1 VSVVL
6 DTTVLVDVLRGD
18 PAARSY
24 LMGLDRPPACS
35 EVSRVEVVRGLRSR
49 ERPAADRLFD
59 ELEWCPVDEV
69 IARTAGELG
78 RAIRSSHRNIGP
90 VDLIVAATAK
100 LLERPLAT
108 SNVKHYPMFPRLRP
122 PY

>member
-18 PAARSY
+18 PAARAY

-35 EVSRVEVVRGLRSR
+35 EVSRVEIVRGLRSR

-59 ELEWCPVDEV
+59 ELEWWPVDEV
-69 IARTAGELG
+69 VARTAGELG
-78 RAIRSSHRNIGP
+78 RAIRASHRNIGP

-108 SNVKHYPMFPRLRP
+108 SSVKHYPMFPRLRP

>member
-1 VSVVL
+1 MSVVL
-6 DTTVLVDVLRGD
+6 DTTVLVDILRGD
-18 PAARSY
+18 RAALAF
-24 LMGLDRPPACS
+24 LMGLERPPSCS
-35 EVSRVEVVRGLRSR
+35 EVSRVEIVRGLRSR

-59 ELEWCPVDEV
+59 ELEWWPVDEV
-69 IARTAGELG
+69 VARTAGELG
-78 RAIRSSHRNIGP
+78 RTIRASHRNVGP

-108 SNVKHYPMFPRLRP
+108 SNVKHYPMFPRLKP